1 MQDLKIGI
9 IIGSTRPGRVG
20 DQVGKWVVEHAQAEN
35 VEFILYDLK
44 DYALP
49 NLDESVPTGA
59 GKYELEHTKKW
70 AAIIGPLDG
79 FIFVTPEYNHS
90 IPGSLKNA
98 LDFLGPEWHN
108 KAAGIVSYGSVGG
121 ARAAEQLRLVLTE
134 LHVANVRQQV
144 MFNRILEFTKEGL
157 FTPNDGLHIPELV
170 TLVDQTCSWARALK
184 PLRPAQPVSG

>member
-1 MQDLKIGI
+1 MQELKIGI

-20 DQVGKWVVEHAQAEN
+20 DQVGKWVLEHAQSEH
-35 VEFILYDLK
+35 VEFRLYDLR
-44 DYALP
+44 DFGLP

-70 AAIIGPLDG
+70 AEVIAPLDG
-79 FIFVTPEYNHS
+79 FIFVTPEYNHG
-90 IPGSLKNA
+90 IPGALKNA

-121 ARAAEQLRLVLTE
+121 ARAAEQLRLVLAE

-157 FTPNDGLHIPELV
+157 FSPYDGLHQPELA
-170 TLVDQTCSWARALK
+170 TLIDQTCSWARALK